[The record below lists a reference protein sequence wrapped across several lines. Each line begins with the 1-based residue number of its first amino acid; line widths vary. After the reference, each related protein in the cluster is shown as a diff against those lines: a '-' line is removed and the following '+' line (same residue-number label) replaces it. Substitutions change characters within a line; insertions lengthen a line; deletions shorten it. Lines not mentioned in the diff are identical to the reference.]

1 MTTEEILKALG
12 NVQEPDLGQDL
23 VTLNMI
29 QNVVIEGNEVS
40 FTVVLTTPACPM
52 KEHIQNACVNAVK
65 ILVNKDAVVTVNF
78 TSNTTSNR
86 TDPKT
91 LLSEVKNIIA
101 VVSGKGGVGKSTV
114 SANLALALAANG
126 AKVGLMDAD
135 IYGPSQHIMFG
146 IRGERPMMK
155 DNGGKGLIVPIEKF
169 GIKVM
174 SIGLLIDEKQA
185 VVWRGPMVSSAIK
198 QFVSEV
204 DWGEL
209 DYLIIDMPPGTGDIH
224 LTIVQTVPVTGVI
237 VVTTPQTIAL
247 ADAKKGIAMFSQAQL
262 KVPIIGLVENMSY
275 FTPEEL
281 PDNKYY
287 LFGKDGGK
295 HLSEEFDIPFL
306 GQIPIVQS
314 IREGGDIGV
323 PAMVSDEAISKKAF
337 EEFTAN
343 AVRGI
348 AMRNA
353 NMPATEIQEIL
364 E

>member
-1 MTTEEILKALG
+1 MTKEEILKALS

-29 QNVVIEGNEVS
+29 KDLVVDANNVS
-40 FTVVLTTPACPM
+40 FTIVLTTPACPM
-52 KEHIQNACVNAVK
+52 KDHMQNACVNAIK
-65 ILVNKDAVVTVNF
+65 ILVNKEAVVTVNF

-91 LLSEVKNIIA
+91 ILSGVKNIIA

-114 SANLALALAANG
+114 SANLALALAADG

-237 VVTTPQTIAL
+237 VVTTPQTVAL

-262 KVPIIGLVENMSY
+262 KVPVIGLVENMSY

-323 PAMVSDEAISKKAF
+323 PVMVSDEPISKKAF